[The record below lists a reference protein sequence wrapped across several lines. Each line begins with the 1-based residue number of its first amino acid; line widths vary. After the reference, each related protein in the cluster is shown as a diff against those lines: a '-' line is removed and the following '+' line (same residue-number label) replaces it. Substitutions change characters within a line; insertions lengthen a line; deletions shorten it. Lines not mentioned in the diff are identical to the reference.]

1 MSSIS
6 RSYFCKYCGAKLSAQ
21 GMPCGTPGC
30 PGNISNMVTTETQ
43 GSSTAKVST
52 NGTT

>member
-30 PGNISNMVTTETQ
+30 PGNISNMSTTEVKNENTN
-43 GSSTAKVST
+43 TK